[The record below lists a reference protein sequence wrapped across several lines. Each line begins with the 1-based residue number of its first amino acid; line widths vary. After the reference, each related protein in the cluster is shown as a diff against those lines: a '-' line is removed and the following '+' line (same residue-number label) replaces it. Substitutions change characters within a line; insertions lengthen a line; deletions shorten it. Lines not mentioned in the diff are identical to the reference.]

1 MPDRK
6 RYSPLHV
13 VMEVVR
19 DDGTYEAPNE
29 RVVILRSVGQ
39 LGTEVRVS
47 VYGVGNRG
55 DFQPGDQYELFKREK
70 RNA

>member
-1 MPDRK
+1 MPDR
-6 RYSPLHV
+6 RAYSPLHF

-39 LGTEVRVS
+39 LSTEVRVT
-47 VYGVGNRG
+47 VYGAGNRG

-70 RNA
+70 RDA